1 MNYIAYGS
9 NMSTAYLRDYCPSA
23 KFIMRVYIPN
33 YRLEFRR
40 FSTDLQGGISSI
52 IEAPGELIHGIL
64 YDIDQAEIEALD
76 ILENVPE
83 GIYTRETFLVMG
95 EDGQWHHG
103 DLYRVAHPS
112 GPYKP
117 AKRYVDWMIAGA
129 SEHNLAADYIARLVA
144 LCETLD

>member
-23 KFIMRVYIPN
+23 KFIMRIYIPN

-95 EDGQWHHG
+95 EDGQWHRG

-129 SEHNLAADYIARLVA
+129 KEHNLDTDYLAKLIALREMLG
-144 LCETLD
+144 

>member
-9 NMSTAYLRDYCPSA
+9 NMSSAYILDYCPSA
-23 KFIMRVYIPN
+23 KFIMRIYFPN
-33 YRLEFRR
+33 YHLEFRR

-52 IEAPGELIHGIL
+52 IEAPGELIHGVL
-64 YDIDQAEIEALD
+64 YDIDEAEIEALD

-95 EDGQWHHG
+95 EDGNWHSG
-103 DLYRVAHPS
+103 DLYRVANPA

-117 AKRYVDWMIAGA
+117 AKQYVEWMITGA
-129 SEHNLAADYIARLVA
+129 QEHNIDATYTAKLIELRDS
-144 LCETLD
+144 LD